1 VSTRLRRLPV
11 AARTAVREFLE
22 RQWRARESVEVQAA
36 VRTIAVHPPDLR
48 MVPVGAAAWGAAWVG
63 TSETVAGLAVA
74 ATGVV
79 VGVTVA
85 VLRRSALMAS
95 IAVVITVIAGV
106 GLIDVH
112 RLRHGPV
119 ALLAGREAAISAE
132 IETRSDPH
140 LVATD
145 GTAGSAPFM
154 KAAVLEAVTVRVEGR
169 GGLWRIRVPVLLIVS
184 GPQFEE
190 WLQLPV
196 GSRIRVDGRLQSA
209 NPASDVAAVLHVR
222 GAPIV
227 VRPPSAGLRL
237 VEQVRAGLRQ
247 SVADR
252 RPEPRALVPA
262 LVLGDTSGLDT
273 TLTENF
279 RSTGLTHL
287 TAVSGANLTLLL
299 AFLLTVARW
308 IGLRGWN
315 LRLVGLAGVI
325 IFVALCRTEPS
336 VLRAAAMGLVALA
349 ALGSGSRAA
358 GVRNL
363 AVASLILLLLDPF
376 LSRSVGFT
384 LSVLACAGIVWW
396 ARRWTM
402 IINCWLPLL
411 VAESIAVPL
420 AAQLATTPVVAAI
433 SGRVSM
439 SGLVANAL
447 AGPFV
452 GPATVLGFAAAGA
465 SLVSGVLAAVF
476 GLGAAW
482 SAQMI
487 IWIARVGSQL
497 PGSEWHL
504 PVTPLNLTWLTI
516 SSALLAISL
525 GYLLARPWLS
535 LLLALI
541 MIICMCGAP
550 RQPGWPPRDW
560 LLVACDV
567 GQGDGLAI
575 RTDHRSAIVVDSG
588 PAPAAMR
595 RCLDGLGIRRVPL
608 LIITHFHADHVA
620 GLIGVMQH
628 RAVGQIW
635 VSPLAPAGS
644 LDAEVRRQAVQR
656 RIPLSAPLP
665 GTRASVGQAELDVL
679 GPISHLPA
687 DQDESSRQNDSSL
700 VIMVNTS
707 GVRVLLTGDVEPP
720 GQQAILSTGV
730 DLHADVLK
738 IPHHGSAQQEPAFIA
753 ASQARLAIASAGL
766 DNDYGHPA
774 PRTIQ
779 LVRSLGMTLL
789 RTDQNGSIAVRVR
802 QDRLAAVTQ
811 RPGSP

>member
-1 VSTRLRRLPV
+1 MSTRLRRLST
-11 AARTAVREFLE
+11 AARTAGREFLE
-22 RQWRARESVEVQAA
+22 RQWRARESVEVRAA
-36 VRTIAVHPPDLR
+36 VRSTVVHPPDLR

-63 TSETVAGLAVA
+63 TSEIVAGLAAAAMGVA
-74 ATGVV
+74 

-95 IAVVITVIAGV
+95 IAVVIAVIAGV
-106 GLIDVH
+106 GLVDVH

-119 ALLAGREAAISAE
+119 ALLAGREAVISAE

-140 LVATD
+140 LVGTD
-145 GTAGSAPFM
+145 GTAGSAPVM
-154 KAAVLEAVTVRVEGR
+154 KAAVLKAATVRLEGR

-184 GPQFEE
+184 GPQLEK
-190 WLQLPV
+190 WLQMPV
-196 GSRIRVDGRLQSA
+196 GSRLRVDGRLQSP
-209 NPASDVAAVLHVR
+209 NPASDVAAVLRVR
-222 GAPIV
+222 GAPVV
-227 VRPPSAGLRL
+227 VRPPSAELRL

-308 IGLRGWN
+308 IGLRGWS
-315 LRLVGLAGVI
+315 LRIVGLAGVI

-358 GVRNL
+358 GLRNL

-402 IINCWLPLL
+402 IINRWLPLL

-433 SGRVSM
+433 SGRVSV

-465 SLVSGVLAAVF
+465 SLVSGVLAAGF

-487 IWIARVGSQL
+487 IWIAGVGSRL

-504 PVTPLNLTWLTI
+504 PVTPLTLTWLTI
-516 SSALLAISL
+516 SSALLAMSL
-525 GYLLARPWLS
+525 AYLLARPWLS

-541 MIICMCGAP
+541 MIICLCGAP
-550 RQPGWPPRDW
+550 HQPGWPPRDW

-595 RCLDGLGIRRVPL
+595 RCLDGLGISRVPL

-635 VSPLAPAGS
+635 VSPLSPAGS
-644 LDAEVRRQAVQR
+644 LEAELRRQAMQR
-656 RIPLSAPLP
+656 RIPLNAPLP
-665 GTRASVGQAELDVL
+665 GTRARVGQAELDVL
-679 GPISHLPA
+679 GPISHLAA

-700 VIMVNTS
+700 VIMVKAA

-738 IPHHGSAQQEPAFIA
+738 IPHHGSAQQESAFIA
-753 ASQARLAIASAGL
+753 ASRARLAIASAGL

-774 PRTIQ
+774 PRTVQ

-811 RPGSP
+811 RRGSP

>member
-1 VSTRLRRLPV
+1 MSTRLSRLPV
-11 AARTAVREFLE
+11 ATRTAVREFLE
-22 RQWRARESVEVQAA
+22 RQWRARESLQVQAA
-36 VRTIAVHPPDLR
+36 VRTIAVQTPDLR

-63 TSETVAGLAVA
+63 TSETVAGLAGA

-85 VLRRSALMAS
+85 VLRRSALVAS
-95 IAVVITVIAGV
+95 IAVVIAVIAGV

-140 LVATD
+140 RVATD

-154 KAAVLEAVTVRVEGR
+154 KAAVLKAATVRVEGR

-196 GSRIRVDGRLQSA
+196 GSRIRVDGRLQSP
-209 NPASDVAAVLHVR
+209 NPASDVAAVLRVR
-222 GAPIV
+222 GAPTV

-402 IINCWLPLL
+402 IINRWLPLL

-439 SGLVANAL
+439 SGLVANTL

-525 GYLLARPWLS
+525 AYLLARPWLS

-541 MIICMCGAP
+541 MIICLCGAP

-567 GQGDGLAI
+567 GQGDGIAI
-575 RTDHRSAIVVDSG
+575 RTDHKSAIVVDSG

-595 RCLDGLGIRRVPL
+595 RCLDGLGIHRVPL

-635 VSPLAPAGS
+635 VSPLSPAGS
-644 LDAEVRRQAVQR
+644 LDAEVRRQAMQR

-679 GPISHLPA
+679 GPISHLAA

-720 GQQAILSTGV
+720 GQQAILNTGV